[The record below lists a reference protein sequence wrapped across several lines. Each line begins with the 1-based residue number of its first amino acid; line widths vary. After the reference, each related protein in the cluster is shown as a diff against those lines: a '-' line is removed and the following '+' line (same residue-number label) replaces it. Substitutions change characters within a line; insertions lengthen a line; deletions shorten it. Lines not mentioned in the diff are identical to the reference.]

1 MEQKMR
7 RKDREVTDFEEQ
19 ISIVSRC
26 KQVHIGM
33 VEAGKA
39 YIVPLDF
46 GYRVKEGQLSFY
58 CHSALEGRKI
68 NILKE
73 NPYVTFVLDHSFR
86 IGLGNI
92 PLMWTNAFE
101 SVMGEAKVV
110 FLESQ
115 EDKLEATQLLME
127 RYDMG
132 KIPESVYRTLNHM
145 SCYRIDVISMTG
157 KSNLTQVQRD
167 TWGMI
172 EDLQRKINDPTVR
185 LSTIRKDLEALGGNN

>member
-7 RKDREVTDFEEQ
+7 RKDREVTAFEEQ

-115 EDKLEATQLLME
+115 EDKLELPHDWAIEGPFRIELAGE
-127 RYDMG
+127 MG
-132 KIPESVYRTLNHM
+132 KLPYKAIGWYRKNFTLDKSDAGRRIYIDFDGAM
-145 SCYRIDVISMTG
+145 CYTELWR
-157 KSNLTQVQRD
+157 
-167 TWGMI
+167 
-172 EDLQRKINDPTVR
+172 
-185 LSTIRKDLEALGGNN
+185 